1 MGGIQLINGLLL
13 RIQDTHIDGAWTE
26 MEDWIHVAFAVQ
38 LFQGS
43 QTFDV

>member
-1 MGGIQLINGLLL
+1 
-13 RIQDTHIDGAWTE
+13 

-43 QTFDV
+43 QTFDVWFLELGLLEKITKR